1 MQEHLINPVLYVE
14 FENISSADK
23 NILEVVGHDGQS
35 DLSESN
41 AETREEHK
49 HEGEL
54 KLILSSNL
62 RDWNF
67 SENFIA
73 EKNFAHEPWE
83 FGYAV
88 AASRPL
94 KTAFRECTFCAEKL
108 TVGAEAYG
116 GLGDTWDLSLGD
128 TSHYIAPVIGWD
140 LPAHWWLTFSP
151 GFGLTSSSL
160 DRIDRVGFAV
170 EIPQF
175 ARLFRGGDK

>member
-1 MQEHLINPVLYVE
+1 MH
-14 FENISSADK
+14 
-23 NILEVVGHDGQS
+23 
-35 DLSESN
+35 
-41 AETREEHK
+41 
-49 HEGEL
+49 
-54 KLILSSNL
+54 
-62 RDWNF
+62 DWNF

-108 TVGAEAYG
+108 RVGAEAYG
-116 GLGDTWDLSLGD
+116 GLGDTWDLSLSD

-140 LPAHWWLTFSP
+140 LPAHWRLTFSP

-160 DRIDRVGFAV
+160 DRIYRVGFAV
-170 EIPQF
+170 EIPRF